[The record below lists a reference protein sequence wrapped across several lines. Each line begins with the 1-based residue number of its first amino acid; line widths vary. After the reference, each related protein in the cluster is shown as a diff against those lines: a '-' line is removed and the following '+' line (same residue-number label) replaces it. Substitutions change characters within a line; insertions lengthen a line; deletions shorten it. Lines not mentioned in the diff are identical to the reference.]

1 MTKETETA
9 IEKPDYLKMSKRVV
23 TLDEVCPVHN
33 VHYLQLN
40 KAVLIAGENK
50 PRQPKPYCPV
60 CVKEGIS
67 QKELSEIEKS
77 QNQGLYLKTYNILE
91 SKSTVPKE
99 LKSATFDNFVAET
112 PEEKQLL
119 AFAKGQVQNRYVIK
133 PDEYLPYKHVDN
145 VVRQSYQEIR
155 AM

>member
-9 IEKPDYLKMSKRVV
+9 IEKPNYLKMSKRVV

-60 CVKEGIS
+60 CAKEGIS
-67 QKELSEIEKS
+67 QKELLEIEKS

-99 LKSATFDNFVAET
+99 LKAATFDNFIAES

-119 AFAKGQVQNRYVIK
+119 EFA
-133 PDEYLPYKHVDN
+133 
-145 VVRQSYQEIR
+145 
-155 AM
+155 